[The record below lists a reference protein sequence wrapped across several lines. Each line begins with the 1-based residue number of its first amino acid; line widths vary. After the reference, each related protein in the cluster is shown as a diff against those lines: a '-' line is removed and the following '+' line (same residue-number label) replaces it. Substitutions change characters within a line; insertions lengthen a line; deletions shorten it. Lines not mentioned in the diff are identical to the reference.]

1 MEPEAIRLSVS
12 TRPLTG
18 EEGRR
23 PEGVYEGFL
32 ELPVPVVL
40 GVLWLVGVVLT
51 ASVAG
56 VLYLLGTLL
65 LTLVE
70 AEFPR

>member
-1 MEPEAIRLSVS
+1 MEPEAIGLIASA
-12 TRPLTG
+12 RPITG
-18 EEGRR
+18 EEERK

-40 GVLWLVGVVLT
+40 GVLWLVGVVLL

-56 VLYLLGTLL
+56 VLYPLGTLL
-65 LTLVE
+65 LTLGGG
-70 AEFPR
+70 